1 VSRGFLWYIKKKK
14 TSEGRLNKG
23 DFKDMNRLNKEDI
36 IEFFNDETRVKK
48 FRVKVIGKHLYKTY
62 IRRLEI

>member
-1 VSRGFLWYIKKKK
+1 MVFSGTSKKK
-14 TSEGRLNKG
+14 TSEG
-23 DFKDMNRLNKEDI
+23 RLNKEDI
-36 IEFFNDETRVKK
+36 IEFFNDETKVKK